1 MTSSPLFAVAN
12 DETLSHAICNSQKT
26 LVYVAPGI
34 TKRIV
39 NALETQLNTRPN
51 LQLTLIIDLDP
62 EVYRLGYGTEEG
74 LRALQALAKHYQLDI
89 RRQEGLRIGVLMSD
103 GQTLLYAPTPLLIE
117 AGSESQTKPNALLI
131 EPNTQLVEK
140 LMYAC
145 GASGSSN
152 DNTPPPNAAEIGQQ
166 AADVKAVAQS
176 LQSLVD
182 TPPKKF
188 DVARV
193 ERVFESKIQF
203 VELELTGYRLS
214 SRSINIPNDLLVG
227 EDKALKDRL
236 KNSFKLLDKAQTLE
250 VFIPEFG
257 DYAEEV
263 FDLDGVMQKE
273 LWSEAELERQRK
285 LLYEDFLIN
294 VPSFGQIIM
303 RHNRLEFDWRITK
316 LQRQI
321 EAFKLA
327 VMETIEK
334 SINDAIDE
342 LAKTLLPRIKNKLPT
357 RYTRTKPHYSDEEL
371 LKKIGDDL
379 NKSCGGAAGLFNPE
393 LRCVFKDVTYES
405 IRDIKFQQSLTQAMR
420 KEGCEDIVR
429 ELFKEYDA
437 APESKTNQLEFFS

>member
-12 DETLSHAICNSQKT
+12 DETLSRAIRNSQKT

-34 TKRIV
+34 TQAIV
-39 NALETQLNTRPN
+39 EALQKQLNTQPN

-74 LRALQALAKHYQLDI
+74 LRALQTLAKDYQLDI
-89 RRQEGLRIGVLMSD
+89 RRQEGLRLGLLISD

-131 EPNTQLVEK
+131 EPHTQLVKK

-166 AADVKAVAQS
+166 AADVKAVEQS
-176 LQSLVD
+176 LQSLVN

-214 SRSINIPNDLLVG
+214 IKSINIPNDLLVG
-227 EDKALKDRL
+227 EDKTLKDRL
-236 KNSFKLLDKAQTLE
+236 KNSFKLLDKAKTLE
-250 VFIPEFG
+250 VLIPEFDENG
-257 DYAEEV
+257 QEM
-263 FDLDGVMQKE
+263 FDSDGNVLTEPWSEKE
-273 LWSEAELERQRK
+273 LEQQRK
-285 LLYEDFLIN
+285 SLYEDFLTN

-303 RHNRLEFDWRITK
+303 RHKRVEFDARIVK
-316 LQRQI
+316 LKRQI
-321 EAFKLA
+321 EAFKL
-327 VMETIEK
+327 VMIEK
-334 SINDAIDE
+334 IQTLMNHAITE
-342 LAKTLLPRIKNKLPT
+342 LANTLLPRIKHKLPT
-357 RYTRTKPHYSDEEL
+357 RYTKFKSHYTDKEL
-371 LKKIGDDL
+371 LYKISEDL
-379 NKSCGGAAGLFNPE
+379 HKSCGGVAGLFNPE
-393 LRCVFKDVTYES
+393 LSCVFKDVTYES
-405 IRDIKFQQSLTQAMR
+405 INDKKFQQSLTQAMR

-429 ELFKEYDA
+429 ELFNEYDA
-437 APESKTNQLEFFS
+437 APESDQFDLFG